1 MEPPGDA
8 GREVPHGR
16 SGDHL
21 RLQGDV
27 QLAAEGSEGGGDRI
41 GHQRMFIAILLRPQ
55 QFGTGRLLIGKR
67 VARTGARQRIAHHRH
82 LAARY
87 QQLGARAKQGL
98 PLRQR
103 DLEHIGARILG
114 QQRAIGVCGG
124 GLLCA
129 LHIDGARQHHFLELP
144 LAKLL
149 QRCPHRPLIVG

>member
-16 SGDHL
+16 GRDHL

-27 QLAAEGSEGGGDRI
+27 QLATEGSEGRSDCI
-41 GHQRMFIAILLRPQ
+41 GHQRMFIAILLGPK
-55 QFGTGRLLIGKR
+55 QFGAGRLLIGKR

-87 QQLGARAKQGL
+87 QQLGAGTKQGL
-98 PLRQR
+98 PIRQR

-129 LHIDGARQHHFLELP
+129 LHVDGTRQHHLLELP
-144 LAKLL
+144 LTELL